1 MRRAL
6 LRPLEPRQYRRSD
19 EANRICMAG
28 MRGLLLDIGCGFFSD
43 KFTFGSDVTYVGL
56 DISDRARDVRADAH
70 VLPFADASVDSI
82 LLVGVLEHVDEPD
95 RVLAEALR
103 VLKPG
108 GRGYIAVPFLQMEH
122 ADQDYVRWTRQGF
135 QRLLDAH
142 DFITERMVTN
152 GGFLLVLDYLIWH
165 RFRDAVRRRSPL
177 ALALLPAKAL
187 SRLLAA
193 LARSAACNQYATSF
207 HARVRK
213 P

>member
-28 MRGLLLDIGCGFFSD
+28 MRGLLLDIGCGFFTD
-43 KFTFGSDVTYVGL
+43 KFAFGSAVTYVGL
-56 DISDRARDVRADAH
+56 DITDRARDVRADAH
-70 VLPFADASVDSI
+70 SLPFADSSVDSL
-82 LLVGVLEHVDEPD
+82 LLVGVLEHVDDPVG
-95 RVLAEALR
+95 VLAEARR

-108 GRGYIAVPFLQMEH
+108 GLGYVAVPFLQMEH
-122 ADQDYVRWTRQGF
+122 AAQDYVRWTRLGF
-135 QRLLDAH
+135 ERLLQQNQ
-142 DFITERMVTN
+142 FTIEQMVTN
-152 GGFLLVLDYLIWH
+152 GGFFLVLDYLIWH

-193 LARSAACNQYATSF
+193 LARSAECNQYATSF